1 MQRILTTNGLISQ
14 PHMVSRFNHT
24 RLMVAKAQFTPRAVL
39 RRNLK
44 ALMDK
49 AKKDEQPD
57 LYRQIRLGKRARVA
71 QATIGRI
78 LSAEG
83 EDSSIETVAKLA
95 SAFGLEAWQ
104 LMVAGMD
111 PSNPPVLQPVS
122 KEEQELY
129 RRLKEL
135 AKDLR

>member
-1 MQRILTTNGLISQ
+1 MDGLISQ
-14 PHMVSRFNHT
+14 PPVVRPLNHT
-24 RLMVAKAQFTPRAVL
+24 RFVVSKADFQPRNVL

-49 AKKDEQPD
+49 AKKDGERE
-57 LYRQIRLGKRARVA
+57 LASQIRLGKKAGVA

-78 LSAEG
+78 LSSDG
-83 EDSSIETVAKLA
+83 ENPSIETVSSLA
-95 SAFGLEAWQ
+95 GAFGLETWQ

-111 PSNPPVLQPVS
+111 PANPPVLQPVS
-122 KEEQELY
+122 KAERALY
-129 RRLKEL
+129 ERIKDL